1 MKLYFWKIYEQNV
14 LRKSLNSLINEIFE
28 RVKALGSFYHSNSVF
43 LLLGRIFGISVLVSY
58 KEFMFSRS
66 SKVSWWR
73 SLKGKYFPLQ
83 KKARLFWMS
92 GCQALVWMC
101 LGPCTMVL
109 PVLLENM
116 AHKFIKK
123 IDSLAN
129 KVRETLTAESLKV
142 AESYIL
148 AFKQLGK
155 VVEIFLTKSDKQV
168 WSLRSSR
175 SYFNVICV
183 IRHNMTFYVI
193 WGIWHRNMTSVNLA
207 DLVV

>member
-1 MKLYFWKIYEQNV
+1 
-14 LRKSLNSLINEIFE
+14 
-28 RVKALGSFYHSNSVF
+28 
-43 LLLGRIFGISVLVSY
+43 
-58 KEFMFSRS
+58 
-66 SKVSWWR
+66 
-73 SLKGKYFPLQ
+73 
-83 KKARLFWMS
+83 
-92 GCQALVWMC
+92 
-101 LGPCTMVL
+101 MVL

-168 WSLRSSR
+168 
-175 SYFNVICV
+175 
-183 IRHNMTFYVI
+183 
-193 WGIWHRNMTSVNLA
+193 
-207 DLVV
+207 